1 MKSKNQ
7 ESQECVQLL
16 SFFDDFDDNNVRCT
30 MPYFEI
36 LILAGA
42 TATFSHEA
50 KWRAYERM
58 PGGLRIL
65 SLAGATA
72 TFCAIIN
79 FRNPEF

>member
-1 MKSKNQ
+1 
-7 ESQECVQLL
+7 
-16 SFFDDFDDNNVRCT
+16 

-50 KWRAYERM
+50 QWGAYEPM

-72 TFCAIIN
+72 TFCEIIN
-79 FRNPEF
+79 FRSPEL

>member
-1 MKSKNQ
+1 
-7 ESQECVQLL
+7 
-16 SFFDDFDDNNVRCT
+16 

-36 LILAGA
+36 LILARA

-50 KWRAYERM
+50 QWGTYEQMREA
-58 PGGLRIL
+58 LRIL
-65 SLAGATA
+65 SLAGAAA